1 MQRQRTASQRFAP
14 RPFPDRSSPVTA
26 GSFSNQTKPK
36 IMKHQN
42 HFQYAEIDPID
53 DKSAFRTLIEAVAA
67 VAVFAFIGL
76 LLAWRG

>member
-1 MQRQRTASQRFAP
+1 
-14 RPFPDRSSPVTA
+14 
-26 GSFSNQTKPK
+26 
-36 IMKHQN
+36 MKHQN